1 MKYFKNL
8 PEIPTPL
15 SKLIDV
21 RKNQVVSMALSKK
34 EDTQM
39 ILFAFSAGEGVSEE
53 AYPSDTLYLV
63 VEGNMSIKLD
73 NNSSPTQK
81 WRMYGYS
88 CGETSFFLR
97 KFLDFKL
104 LQINLC

>member
-73 NNSSPTQK
+73 NNSYQLKSGECMAIPAEK
-81 WRMYGYS
+81 LHS
-88 CGETSFFLR
+88 FCGNS
-97 KFLDFKL
+97 DFKL

>member
-8 PEIPTPL
+8 PETPILL

-39 ILFAFSAGEGVSEE
+39 TLFAFSAGEGVSEE

-63 VEGNMSIKLD
+63 IEGDMTLKLD
-73 NNSSPTQK
+73 DKSYQLKSGECMAVPAEKLHSFYGNS
-81 WRMYGYS
+81 
-88 CGETSFFLR
+88 
-97 KFLDFKL
+97 DFKL